1 MENANLIPKSRREEQ
16 ARRRRLRRWAKGL
29 PVYGGLLLAAY
40 VACWVLSGDDRE
52 ASAAQLRSAID
63 RIRRASDEIQSLR
76 RKIEVTQRQIT
87 TARAAA
93 KHPDWSLLLTMLADR
108 LGDDVVLSRCRLE
121 PVEADG
127 SGPDAGPEGRPGPDG
142 HESYLLHLS
151 GLAKTQAAASRF
163 VLRLEQTGLFDS
175 VRLVR
180 TERKGFGD
188 GQAVAFE
195 LVCHIDQKGGADR

>member
-1 MENANLIPKSRREEQ
+1 MENANLIPKSRREAQ
-16 ARRRRLRRWAKGL
+16 ARRIRLRRWARGL

-40 VACWVLSGDDRE
+40 VACWALSGDDRE

-63 RIRRASDEIQSLR
+63 RIRRAGDEIQSLR

-108 LGDDVVLSRCRLE
+108 LGDDVVLSRCQLE

-127 SGPDAGPEGRPGPDG
+127 SQPDAGPEGPPGADG
-142 HESYLLHLS
+142 HESYRLHLS
-151 GLAKTQAAASRF
+151 GLARTQAAASQF
-163 VLRLEQTGLFDS
+163 VLGLEQTGLLDS
-175 VRLVR
+175 VGLVK
-180 TERKGFGD
+180 TERREFGD

-195 LVCHIDQKGGADR
+195 LVCLINQKGGADR